1 MLVGSP
7 CVRPMLERGLADFR
21 WQGKRADEFNAITR
35 AYYEQ
40 AALTKFANKRL
51 SADAAPL
58 PSVCL
63 VCGRGQQPDGTEE
76 N

>member
-35 AYYEQ
+35 AYYER
-40 AALTKFANKRL
+40 AALTKFANKKAIR
-51 SADAAPL
+51 
-58 PSVCL
+58 
-63 VCGRGQQPDGTEE
+63 
-76 N
+76 